1 MRKLNVNVRV
11 CFTIQM
17 LNSMLEDVKVHVDQ
31 SLQLD
36 AGYSQSVT
44 SVIHSFLE
52 QWRLSNCD
60 SFHMLYMFSG
70 LACAWDIW
78 IAVLVSRKCMFNK
91 VTILSHI
98 HACMVLVWHIFAG
111 RVLSYGTIFLLPDIF
126 LSKKYVFA
134 TDFIITR
141 QSSFN
146 LACFWQTEPLR
157 TLHKE

>member
-1 MRKLNVNVRV
+1 MYVPPRWCARDAQIECKRTGMFYNTNVKFNAWR
-11 CFTIQM
+11 
-17 LNSMLEDVKVHVDQ
+17 

-98 HACMVLVWHIFAG
+98 HACMVLVWHIFAC

-134 TDFIITR
+134 TDFIVLPIKSWTR
-141 QSSFN
+141 RKVLYKPFS
-146 LACFWQTEPLR
+146 R
-157 TLHKE
+157 